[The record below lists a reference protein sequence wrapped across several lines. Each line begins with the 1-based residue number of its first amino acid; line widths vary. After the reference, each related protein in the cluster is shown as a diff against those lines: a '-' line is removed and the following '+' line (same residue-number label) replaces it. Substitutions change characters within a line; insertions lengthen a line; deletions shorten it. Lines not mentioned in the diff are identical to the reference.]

1 MEFVKSA
8 DKPSQGFDNL
18 YGANGFMNY
27 PAFPMQYPMSGDGIA
42 PLGLIP
48 VELDIEGL
56 YEDHDRRR
64 RKGGSDK
71 VVSSHVHSVCNPN
84 SVTQHMTD
92 ILCSAAGPRTAPR
105 NGLSGTGKRNI

>member
-1 MEFVKSA
+1 MLDQYA
-8 DKPSQGFDNL
+8 DDPPQGFDNL
-18 YGANGFMNY
+18 YGASGFMNY
-27 PAFPMQYPMSGDGIA
+27 PAFPMQYPMGGDGMA

-71 VVSSHVHSVCNPN
+71 AVSSHVHSVCDPIP
-84 SVTQHMTD
+84 SGLPMTD
-92 ILCSAAGPRTAPR
+92 SSGSVAEPRTAHH
-105 NGLSGTGKRNI
+105 NVLLGTGKRNT

>member
-1 MEFVKSA
+1 VVYCA
-8 DKPSQGFDNL
+8 DNSPQGYDNL

-27 PAFPMQYPMSGDGIA
+27 PAFPMQYPMSGDGMA

-64 RKGGSDK
+64 RKGSSDK
-71 VVSSHVHSVCNPN
+71 VVSSHVHSVCNPT
-84 SVTQHMTD
+84 SFVQHMTD
-92 ILCSAAGPRTAPR
+92 GIGSAAEPKTAPH
-105 NGLSGTGKRNI
+105 NELSGIEKRNI

>member
-1 MEFVKSA
+1 
-8 DKPSQGFDNL
+8 
-18 YGANGFMNY
+18 MNY
-27 PAFPMQYPMSGDGIA
+27 PAFPMQYPMSGDGMA

-71 VVSSHVHSVCNPN
+71 VVSSHVHSVGRAIPLG
-84 SVTQHMTD
+84 STWLIVS
-92 ILCSAAGPRTAPR
+92 LAPPSSEPRLTT
-105 NGLSGTGKRNI
+105 GLQG

>member
-1 MEFVKSA
+1 
-8 DKPSQGFDNL
+8 
-18 YGANGFMNY
+18 MNY
-27 PAFPMQYPMSGDGIA
+27 PAFPMQYPMSGDGMA

-71 VVSSHVHSVCNPN
+71 VVSSHVHSVCRPINAF
-84 SVTQHMTD
+84 VQHMTD
-92 ILCSAAGPRTAPR
+92 RSVASPSPKPRITT
-105 NGLSGTGKRNI
+105 GFSG